1 MFVTQAA
8 ARPMPAIRRWLI
20 AWLDTS
26 TTACEQPLP
35 TIRAS
40 QLATV
45 GAEGVV
51 SSAGEDSMP
60 SKYDSVPSKPA
71 R

>member
-1 MFVTQAA
+1 
-8 ARPMPAIRRWLI
+8 MPAIRRWPM
-20 AWLDTS
+20 AWLDIS
-26 TTACEQPLP
+26 TTACEQPVS

-40 QLATV
+40 QPARA

-60 SKYDSVPSKPA
+60 SKYESVPSMPE